1 MNDLQLHIYQLL
13 KEMDSLEDTPE
24 GVDKAHLAQ
33 PAKNDQSE
41 NDKDTPE
48 RLDKGQLPEAAK
60 EANVEKSNKPVSHK
74 KEKFLTL
81 SSKPITLGKRST
93 STPQEIEEKPEIENL
108 LHIVETPRGLDKG
121 QLPEA
126 AKETESIKDKE

>member
-13 KEMDSLEDTPE
+13 QEMDSSEDTPE

-33 PAKNDQSE
+33 PAKDQIEEVTIE
-41 NDKDTPE
+41 NVKKS
-48 RLDKGQLPEAAK
+48 KGK
-60 EANVEKSNKPVSHK
+60 C

-81 SSKPITLGKRST
+81 SSKSIALGERSSGAET
-93 STPQEIEEKPEIENL
+93 EIEEKPEIENL
-108 LHIVETPRGLDKG
+108 LHIVETPRGLSKT

-126 AKETESIKDKE
+126 AKEKESTKDSKK

>member
-13 KEMDSLEDTPE
+13 KEMDSTEDTPE

-41 NDKDTPE
+41 ID
-48 RLDKGQLPEAAK
+48 K

-93 STPQEIEEKPEIENL
+93 SAETEIEEKPEVEHL
-108 LHIVETPRGLDKG
+108 LNIV
-121 QLPEA
+121 
-126 AKETESIKDKE
+126 ETESIKDKE

>member
-13 KEMDSLEDTPE
+13 KEMDSSEDTPE

-41 NDKDTPE
+41 ID
-48 RLDKGQLPEAAK
+48 K
-60 EANVEKSNKPVSHK
+60 EANVEKSNKPVSHNSDLRSSRSSRATTHK

-81 SSKPITLGKRST
+81 SSKPITLGKRSP
-93 STPQEIEEKPEIENL
+93 STPQEIEEKPEVEHLLNIVKEN
-108 LHIVETPRGLDKG
+108 E
-121 QLPEA
+121 
-126 AKETESIKDKE
+126 DKE

>member
-13 KEMDSLEDTPE
+13 KEMDSTEDTPE

-41 NDKDTPE
+41 ID
-48 RLDKGQLPEAAK
+48 K

-93 STPQEIEEKPEIENL
+93 SAETEIEEKPEVEHL
-108 LHIVETPRGLDKG
+108 LNIVER
-121 QLPEA
+121 
-126 AKETESIKDKE
+126 ESIKDKE

>member
-1 MNDLQLHIYQLL
+1 MNDLQNKIYQLL
-13 KEMDSLEDTPE
+13 KEMDS
-24 GVDKAHLAQ
+24 
-33 PAKNDQSE
+33 SE
-41 NDKDTPE
+41 DTPE

-60 EANVEKSNKPVSHK
+60 EANVEKSKGK
-74 KEKFLTL
+74 CKEKFLTL
-81 SSKPITLGKRST
+81 SSKPITLGKRS
-93 STPQEIEEKPEIENL
+93 SGTPQEIEEKPEIENL

>member
-13 KEMDSLEDTPE
+13 QEMDSLEDTPE

-33 PAKNDQSE
+33 PAKNDQIE
-41 NDKDTPE
+41 EVTIE
-48 RLDKGQLPEAAK
+48 
-60 EANVEKSNKPVSHK
+60 NVEKSNKPVSHTSDLRSSRSIGDTTHNSDLRSSRSSRATTHK

-108 LHIVETPRGLDKG
+108 LHIVET
-121 QLPEA
+121 
-126 AKETESIKDKE
+126 ESIKDKE

>member
-1 MNDLQLHIYQLL
+1 MNDLQNKIYQLL
-13 KEMDSLEDTPE
+13 QEMDSSEDTPE

-41 NDKDTPE
+41 ID
-48 RLDKGQLPEAAK
+48 K

-93 STPQEIEEKPEIENL
+93 RAETEIEEKPEIENL
-108 LHIVETPRGLDKG
+108 LHIVET
-121 QLPEA
+121 
-126 AKETESIKDKE
+126 ESIKDKE

>member
-13 KEMDSLEDTPE
+13 QEMDSTE
-24 GVDKAHLAQ
+24 
-33 PAKNDQSE
+33 NDQIE
-41 NDKDTPE
+41 EVTIE
-48 RLDKGQLPEAAK
+48 
-60 EANVEKSNKPVSHK
+60 NVEKSNKPVSHK

-108 LHIVETPRGLDKG
+108 LNIVER
-121 QLPEA
+121 
-126 AKETESIKDKE
+126 ESIKDKE